1 MVMVYVDGTSGRL
14 PGRAL
19 PRRGLSAVAGRML
32 GSVPPTGLLLGGII
46 SVQFGA
52 TLAKGLFP
60 LVGPAGTAGLRLLF
74 AAGMLLAFWR
84 PRLRMS
90 GRAWLVVLAYG
101 TVLGL
106 MNLSIYESLQ
116 RLPLGIAVTIEFLGP
131 LAIALAGSR
140 RLLDVLWAL
149 LAAAGVV
156 LLADLGG
163 ETSLLGILFALAAA
177 VCWAGYILLGAKL
190 GEATAGGSG
199 LAIAMAVGALVIA
212 PFGVAEAGSAL
223 LDPTTLVIGAGVALL
238 SSVIPYSLELEALR
252 KIPPRLFGVLMSV
265 EPAVAAL
272 AGILVLHENLRPVQ
286 WVAIMCVVTASAGAT
301 YLAGKRR

>member
-1 MVMVYVDGTSGRL
+1 MVSVDGTSGRL
-14 PGRAL
+14 PRRAL
-19 PRRGLSAVAGRML
+19 GEVADRLL
-32 GSVPPTGLLLGGII
+32 GSVPPTGLLLGGIV
-46 SVQFGA
+46 SVQLGA
-52 TLAKGLFP
+52 ALAKGLFP
-60 LVGPAGTAGLRLLF
+60 VIGAAGTAGVRLVF
-74 AAGMLLAFWR
+74 AAVVLLAFWR

-90 GRAWLVVLAYG
+90 GRAWLVVLGYG

-106 MNLSIYESLQ
+106 MNLSIYEALQ

-140 RLLDVLWAL
+140 RWLDALWAL
-149 LAAAGVV
+149 LAAAGVAM
-156 LLADLGG
+156 LADIGG
-163 ETSLLGILFALAAA
+163 DASLLGILFALAAA

-199 LAIAMAVGALVIA
+199 LAVAMAIGAVVIA

-223 LDPTTLVIGAGVALL
+223 LNPTILVIGAGVALL

-272 AGILVLHENLRPVQ
+272 AGVLVLGENLRPVQ
-286 WVAIMCVVTASAGAT
+286 WLAIMCVVTASAGAT
-301 YLAGKRR
+301 YLARNK

>member
-1 MVMVYVDGTSGRL
+1 MVMVYVDGTPGRL
-14 PGRAL
+14 P
-19 PRRGLSAVAGRML
+19 RRPGLGEIAGRLL

-52 TLAKGLFP
+52 ALAKGLFP
-60 LVGPAGTAGLRLLF
+60 VIGAAGAAGVRLAF
-74 AAGMLLAFWR
+74 AAVVLLAVWR
-84 PRLRMS
+84 PSLRMT
-90 GRAWLVVLAYG
+90 RRQWLVVLGYG
-101 TVLGL
+101 AVLGL
-106 MNLSIYESLQ
+106 MNLAFYEALQ

-140 RLLDVLWAL
+140 RWLDALWAL
-149 LAAAGVV
+149 LAAAGVA

-163 ETSLLGILFALAAA
+163 VSLLGILFALAAA
-177 VCWAGYILLGAKL
+177 VCWASYILLGAKL
-190 GEATAGGSG
+190 GEHTAGGSG
-199 LAIAMAVGALVIA
+199 LAIGMAMGAVVIA

-223 LDPTTLVIGAGVALL
+223 LNPTILLIGFGVALL

-272 AGILVLHENLRPVQ
+272 AGVLILGESLLPVQ
-286 WVAIMCVVTASAGAT
+286 WLAIMCVVTASAGAT
-301 YLAGKRR
+301 YLARKR

>member
-1 MVMVYVDGTSGRL
+1 MVMVSVDGTSGRL
-14 PGRAL
+14 PRRAL
-19 PRRGLSAVAGRML
+19 GEVADRLL
-32 GSVPPTGLLLGGII
+32 GSVPPTGLLLGGIV
-46 SVQFGA
+46 SVQLGA
-52 TLAKGLFP
+52 ALAKGLFP
-60 LVGPAGTAGLRLLF
+60 VIGAAGTAGVRLVF
-74 AAGMLLAFWR
+74 AAVVLLAFWR

-90 GRAWLVVLAYG
+90 GRAWLVVLGYG

-106 MNLSIYESLQ
+106 MNLSIYEALQ

-140 RLLDVLWAL
+140 RWLDALWAL
-149 LAAAGVV
+149 LAAAGVAM
-156 LLADLGG
+156 LADIGG
-163 ETSLLGILFALAAA
+163 DASLLGILFALAAA

-199 LAIAMAVGALVIA
+199 LAVAMAIGAVVIA

-223 LDPTTLVIGAGVALL
+223 LNPTILVIGAGVALL

-272 AGILVLHENLRPVQ
+272 AGVLVLGENLRPVQ
-286 WVAIMCVVTASAGAT
+286 WLAIMCVVTASAGAT
-301 YLAGKRR
+301 YLARNK